1 LSRWRDDQGSPAGL
15 FKDQLDPAFFFQ
27 PFDHGADGW
36 LGDLVLLSSGMIAFA
51 FHQVDKIT
59 QISEF
64 HIKILSLIAKHSSNV
79 LV

>member
-1 LSRWRDDQGSPAGL
+1 MTRGAR
-15 FKDQLDPAFFFQ
+15 LDLLKISWTFQ

-36 LGDLVLLSSGMIAFA
+36 LGDLILLSSGMIAFA

-64 HIKILSLIAKHSSNV
+64 HIKILSLIVKHSSNV
-79 LV
+79 LIY